1 MYKKSTTTVIEEYD
15 NPPFLTSRQPLKIGS
30 VIHLDTPVTLKLF
43 EFIRETSVSD
53 EDLHVM
59 AERMLDLS
67 KYGSILDMEDYYM
80 IIKELP
86 AIVSKITI
94 TEE

>member
-15 NPPFLTSRQPLKIGS
+15 NPPFLTSRHPLKIGS
-30 VIHLDTPVTLKLF
+30 VIHLDTPVTLKIF
-43 EFIRETSVSD
+43 EFIRETPLSD

-67 KYGSILDMEDYYM
+67 KYGTILDMEDYP
-80 IIKELP
+80 IIVKDLP
-86 AIVSKITI
+86 AMVSNMTI
-94 TEE
+94 MEE